1 LFSFERWLSSL
12 LYELIRL
19 LVVFASVVRGLLLLR
34 EMAVEPVV
42 VWIDSFTRCFMLFL
56 FLDAVAVVREFL
68 LREMAVEPVVG
79 LIRLLIVFAVP
90 LFRRCCCCQGNCL
103 CFMRWLSS
111 LLLYGSIRLLV
122 VLCFSD
128 AVADREIAVAF
139 WRWLSSLLMYGSI
152 RLLVVFAVPLFRRC
166 CCCQGNCCCFGRW
179 LSSLMLD
186 GSIRLLVVLCFFVV
200 REISASGDGCRACWC
215 MDSFTRFFFFFSCCC
230 YY

>member
-1 LFSFERWLSSL
+1 
-12 LYELIRL
+12 
-19 LVVFASVVRGLLLLR
+19 
-34 EMAVEPVV
+34 MAVQPVD

-166 CCCQGNCCCFGRW
+166 CCCQG
-179 LSSLMLD
+179 
-186 GSIRLLVVLCFFVV
+186 
-200 REISASGDGCRACWC
+200 ISASGDGCRACCC
-215 MDSFTRFFFFFSCCC
+215 MDSFTRC